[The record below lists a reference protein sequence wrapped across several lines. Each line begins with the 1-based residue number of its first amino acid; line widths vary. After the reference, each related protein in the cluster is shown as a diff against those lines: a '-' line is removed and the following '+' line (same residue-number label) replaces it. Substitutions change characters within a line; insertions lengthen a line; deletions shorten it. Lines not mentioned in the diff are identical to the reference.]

1 MASGS
6 ESNSS
11 VNRARRLGVTAAS
24 RRINNTP
31 SWKPGDTPF

>member
-6 ESNSS
+6 ESYSS
-11 VNRARRLGVTAAS
+11 VNRARRLGVTSAS
-24 RRINNTP
+24 RRRNNTP